1 MNLGLM
7 EIAGVGIG
15 VILAKALLTMR
26 NQSKELAETPKSKS
40 APSDLNFNNGQPGVM
55 IISAAENSLVNQR
68 TPKEK
73 GEPYPIAFDP
83 VNDFLPR
90 YRWPDGTVW
99 SPAYNPVDSYRPL
112 DYQLTTTLSEVV
124 Y

>member
-1 MNLGLM
+1 MNLGLI

-15 VILAKALLTMR
+15 VLLAKGLLTMR
-26 NQSKELAETPKSKS
+26 NQSNELENTRTYQV
-40 APSDLNFNNGQPGVM
+40 APSDSNFDNGQPGVM
-55 IISAAENSLVNQR
+55 IISAAENSLIEQR

>member
-26 NQSKELAETPKSKS
+26 NQSKVLAETPKDRS
-40 APSDLNFNNGQPGVM
+40 APSDSNFNNGQPGVM
-55 IISAAENSLVNQR
+55 ITSAAENSLVNQR